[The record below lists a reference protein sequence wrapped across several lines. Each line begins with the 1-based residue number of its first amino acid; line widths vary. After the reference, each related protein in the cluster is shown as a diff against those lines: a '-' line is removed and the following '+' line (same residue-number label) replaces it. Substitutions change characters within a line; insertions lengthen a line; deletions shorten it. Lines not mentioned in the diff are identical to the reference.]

1 MAAHKTDVISWCW
14 KTPWRRCRSSSLCKR
29 RARSTPRQWR
39 SWRSPAVE
47 FLMLPNTTSS
57 TGNPS
62 GSKTPSPTGQW
73 SKHVRLAQIV
83 FWYREL
89 CNRVVL
95 HISPYVAV
103 QCADCW
109 TKEMTPPAPAVC
121 FGEMK
126 TSTMCCPPTQPQSA
140 NSKIP
145 VQCVLVW
152 YALFEVKKRV
162 KFCCL
167 HQPFLC
173 PHDHSDSLYVPWR
186 KTKMGRSLPKQQE
199 TERYPAQTGSHS
211 RG

>member
-89 CNRVVL
+89 CNRLWTPCAVGLYSIYLPMLLCNVL
-95 HISPYVAV
+95 TAELRKWLRKWLLQPLQFVLGRWKP
-103 QCADCW
+103 QLCA
-109 TKEMTPPAPAVC
+109 A
-121 FGEMK
+121 
-126 TSTMCCPPTQPQSA
+126 
-140 NSKIP
+140 
-145 VQCVLVW
+145 
-152 YALFEVKKRV
+152 
-162 KFCCL
+162 
-167 HQPFLC
+167 HQPNHNLLTPRFLYNVC
-173 PHDHSDSLYVPWR
+173 LFDMLYLR
-186 KTKMGRSLPKQQE
+186 LRRE
-199 TERYPAQTGSHS
+199 
-211 RG
+211 